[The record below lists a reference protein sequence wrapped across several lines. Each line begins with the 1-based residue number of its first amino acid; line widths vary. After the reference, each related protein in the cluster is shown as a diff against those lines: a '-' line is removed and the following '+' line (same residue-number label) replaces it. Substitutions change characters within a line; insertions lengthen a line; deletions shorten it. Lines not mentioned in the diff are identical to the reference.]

1 MKPVLIMRPFQVNIL
16 DNIKKFFLQKDALSR
31 LILINVVIWI
41 ICLFISVFTWL
52 FNISDISFVTKLFA
66 VPADIS
72 SLAEKPWSIFTYMFL
87 QEEFWHLFFNM
98 LMLYYGGKIFLQ
110 YFSQKQLIL
119 TYIIGGIFGA
129 LFFILAFNA
138 FPVFENKIAVSFAL
152 GSSASVLSIL
162 IAAATY
168 QPEYKLNLFLLGEV
182 TMKWIAI
189 IFVIID
195 ILSIPKGNSGG
206 HIAHLGGALWGF
218 LYAYMLR
225 KDFDIYLI
233 FKRKPRI
240 RVKTRNAGNYHQRAK
255 TDEQF
260 NAERAQTQE
269 EIDRILEKIAKNGY
283 SSLSEKEKEYLFRQS
298 KK

>member
-1 MKPVLIMRPFQVNIL
+1 MRPFQVNIL
-16 DNIKKFFLQKDALSR
+16 DNLKKFFLQKDALSR

-182 TMKWIAI
+182 KMKWIAI

>member
-1 MKPVLIMRPFQVNIL
+1 MRPFQTNII
-16 DNIKKFFLQKDALSR
+16 DSVKAFFNQKSALSR
-31 LILINVVIWI
+31 LMLINISIWI

-72 SLAEKPWSIFTYMFL
+72 SLAEKPWTIFTYMFL

-98 LMLYYGGKIFLQ
+98 LMLYYGGQIFLQ
-110 YFSQKQLIL
+110 FFSQKQLLL
-119 TYIIGGIFGA
+119 TYIFGGLVGA

-138 FPVFENKIAVSFAL
+138 FPVFEDTKTYAFAL

-168 QPEYKLNLFLLGEV
+168 QPEYRLNLFLLGQV
-182 TMKWIAI
+182 KMKWIAI
-189 IFVIID
+189 IFVVID
-195 ILSIPKGNSGG
+195 LLSIPKGNSGG

-218 LYAYMLR
+218 LYAYLLK
-225 KDFDIYLI
+225 KDFDFYLI
-233 FKRKPRI
+233 FKRKARI
-240 RVKTRNAGNYHQRAK
+240 KVKTRNAHNYHQRPK
-255 TDEQF
+255 TDEQY
-260 NAERAQTQE
+260 NAERAQEQE
-269 EIDRILEKIAKNGY
+269 ETDKILEKIAKNGY
-283 SSLSEKEKEYLFRQS
+283 SSLSEKEKEFLFRQS

>member
-1 MKPVLIMRPFQVNIL
+1 MRPLQVNIFDRL
-16 DNIKKFFLQKDALSR
+16 KSFFLEKNILSR
-31 LILINVVIWI
+31 LMLINVAIWV

-66 VPADIS
+66 VPSDII
-72 SLAEKPWSIFTYMFL
+72 SLSDKPWTVFTYMFL

-110 YFSQKQLIL
+110 YFSEKQLLL
-119 TYIIGGIFGA
+119 TYIFGGLVGA

-138 FPVFENKIAVSFAL
+138 FPVFENMKGHAVAL

-168 QPEYKLNLFLLGEV
+168 RPDYTLNLFLLGQV
-182 TMKWIAI
+182 KMKWVAI
-189 IFVIID
+189 VFVIID
-195 ILSIPKGNSGG
+195 FISITKGNSGG

-218 LYAYMLR
+218 IYAYMLR
-225 KDFDIYLI
+225 KDFDIYKI
-233 FKRKPRI
+233 FKKKAKI
-240 RVKTRNAGNYHQRAK
+240 RVKTVNSENFHKRPK
-255 TDEQF
+255 SDEQY
-260 NAERAQTQE
+260 NAERAVEQE
-269 EIDRILEKIAKNGY
+269 EIDRILDKIAKNGY
-283 SSLSEKEKEYLFRQS
+283 ASLNDKEKEFLFRQS

>member
-1 MKPVLIMRPFQVNIL
+1 MRPFQTNIT
-16 DNIKKFFLQKDALSR
+16 DSVKAFFNQKSALSR
-31 LILINVVIWI
+31 LMLINISIWI

-182 TMKWIAI
+182 KMKWIAI

-233 FKRKPRI
+233 F
-240 RVKTRNAGNYHQRAK
+240 
-255 TDEQF
+255 
-260 NAERAQTQE
+260 
-269 EIDRILEKIAKNGY
+269 L
-283 SSLSEKEKEYLFRQS
+283 
-298 KK
+298 

>member
-1 MKPVLIMRPFQVNIL
+1 MRPFQYNIF
-16 DNIKKFFLQKDALSR
+16 DGIKNFFLQKTALSR
-31 LILINVVIWI
+31 LMLINISVWI

-66 VPADIS
+66 VPAEIS
-72 SLAEKPWSIFTYMFL
+72 SLTEKPWSIFTYMFL
-87 QEEFWHLFFNM
+87 QERFWHLFFNM
-98 LMLYYGGKIFLQ
+98 LMLYYGGLIFLQ
-110 YFSQKQLIL
+110 YFSQKQLLL
-119 TYIIGGIFGA
+119 TYIFGGIIGA
-129 LFFILAFNA
+129 LFFILAFNV
-138 FPVFENKIAVSFAL
+138 FPVFENMKGGAVAL
-152 GSSASVLSIL
+152 GASASVLSIL

-168 QPEYKLNLFLLGEV
+168 QPEYKINLFLIGPV
-182 TMKWIAI
+182 KMKWVAI
-189 IFVIID
+189 IFVVID

-240 RVKTRNAGNYHQRAK
+240 KVKSRNAGSYQRPK
-255 TDEQF
+255 TDEQY
-260 NAERAQTQE
+260 NDERAQNQE
-269 EIDRILEKIAKNGY
+269 ETDRILEKIAKNGY
-283 SSLSEKEKEYLFRQS
+283 SSLSDKEKEFLFRQS

>member
-1 MKPVLIMRPFQVNIL
+1 MRPFQTNII
-16 DNIKKFFLQKDALSR
+16 DSVKAFFNQKSALSR
-31 LILINVVIWI
+31 LMLINISIWI

-98 LMLYYGGKIFLQ
+98 LMLYYGGQIFLQ
-110 YFSQKQLIL
+110 FFSQKQLLL
-119 TYIIGGIFGA
+119 TYIFGGLVGA
-129 LFFILAFNA
+129 LFFILAYNA
-138 FPVFENKIAVSFAL
+138 FPVFEDTKTYAFAL

-168 QPEYKLNLFLLGEV
+168 QPEYRLNLFLLGQV
-182 TMKWIAI
+182 KMKWIAI
-189 IFVIID
+189 IFVVID
-195 ILSIPKGNSGG
+195 LLSIPKGNSGG

-218 LYAYMLR
+218 LYAYLLK
-225 KDFDIYLI
+225 KDFDFYLI
-233 FKRKPRI
+233 FKRKARI
-240 RVKTRNAGNYHQRAK
+240 KVKTRNAHNYHQRPK
-255 TDEQF
+255 TDEQY
-260 NAERAQTQE
+260 NAERAKEQE
-269 EIDRILEKIAKNGY
+269 ETDKILEKIAKNGY
-283 SSLSEKEKEYLFRQS
+283 SSLSEKEKEFLFRQS

>member
-1 MKPVLIMRPFQVNIL
+1 MRPFQTNII
-16 DNIKKFFLQKDALSR
+16 DSVKAFFNQKSALSR
-31 LILINVVIWI
+31 LMLINISIWL

-98 LMLYYGGKIFLQ
+98 LMLYYGGQIFLQ
-110 YFSQKQLIL
+110 FFSQKQLLL
-119 TYIIGGIFGA
+119 TYIFGGLVGA
-129 LFFILAFNA
+129 LFFILAYNA
-138 FPVFENKIAVSFAL
+138 FPVFEDTKTYAFAL

-168 QPEYKLNLFLLGEV
+168 QPEYRLNLFLLGQV
-182 TMKWIAI
+182 KMKWIAI
-189 IFVIID
+189 IFVVID
-195 ILSIPKGNSGG
+195 LLSIPKGNSGG

-218 LYAYMLR
+218 LYAYLLK
-225 KDFDIYLI
+225 KDFDFYLI
-233 FKRKPRI
+233 FKRKARI
-240 RVKTRNAGNYHQRAK
+240 KVKTRNAHNYHQRPK
-255 TDEQF
+255 TDEQY
-260 NAERAQTQE
+260 NAERAQEQE
-269 EIDRILEKIAKNGY
+269 ETDKILEKIAKNGY
-283 SSLSEKEKEYLFRQS
+283 SSLSEKEKEFLFRQS

>member
-1 MKPVLIMRPFQVNIL
+1 MRPFQTNIT
-16 DNIKKFFLQKDALSR
+16 DSVKAFFNQKSALSR
-31 LILINVVIWI
+31 LMLINISIWI

-98 LMLYYGGKIFLQ
+98 LMLYYGGQIFLQ
-110 YFSQKQLIL
+110 FFSQKQLLL
-119 TYIIGGIFGA
+119 TYIFGGLVGA

-138 FPVFENKIAVSFAL
+138 FPVFENTKTYAFAL

-168 QPEYKLNLFLLGEV
+168 QPEYRLNLFLLGQV
-182 TMKWIAI
+182 KMKWIAI
-189 IFVIID
+189 IFVVID
-195 ILSIPKGNSGG
+195 LLSIPKGNSGG

-218 LYAYMLR
+218 LYAYLLK
-225 KDFDIYLI
+225 KDFDFYLI
-233 FKRKPRI
+233 FKRKARI
-240 RVKTRNAGNYHQRAK
+240 KVKTRNAHNYHQRPK
-255 TDEQF
+255 TDEQY
-260 NAERAQTQE
+260 NAERAQEQE
-269 EIDRILEKIAKNGY
+269 ETDKILEKIAKNGY
-283 SSLSEKEKEYLFRQS
+283 SSLSEKEKEFLFRQS